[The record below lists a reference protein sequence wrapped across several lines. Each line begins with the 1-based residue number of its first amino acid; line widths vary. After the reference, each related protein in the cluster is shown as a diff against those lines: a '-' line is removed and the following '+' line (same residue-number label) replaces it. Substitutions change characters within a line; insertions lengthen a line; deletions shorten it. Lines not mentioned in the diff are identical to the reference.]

1 MRSFAF
7 VPFVLLAACSSAG
20 TTGGDLGDTPTGD
33 ADVDSSLADG
43 ATDETTISL
52 GCKPACSDTQICS
65 ITNVCID
72 KGTCAAPGDCP
83 AGMTCDASKKCV
95 PGGECGGE
103 HATATAI
110 PPNLLIVLDRSC
122 SMRSKVGTETKW
134 QIAVKAI
141 SDMSTKFGA
150 KIRFGLTMF
159 PDTDTAQCAQG
170 KIPIAPAA
178 GNETKINKLLTAALA
193 TTDPNYPDGP
203 CVTNIDTAVQQAQKC
218 PELADKTRQD
228 FAILMTDGAQAGCS
242 DAGGAAGAEMIIADM
257 AKVGIKTF
265 VIGFGGGVDAAS
277 LNKFATA
284 GGVPATGATK
294 YYDAADGPALVK
306 ALDVIAKAA
315 LGCTYT
321 LDKTPP
327 DPTKI
332 FVFFDGKDVSK
343 DDTNGWSYDP
353 ATNTVTFHG
362 SSCDQIKSETVKAV
376 DIALGCKSS
385 TM

>member
-1 MRSFAF
+1 MRVLAF
-7 VPFVLLAACSSAG
+7 VPFLLLAACSAG
-20 TTGGDLGDTPTGD
+20 SGQTDLGGTGGDDASVGDG
-33 ADVDSSLADG
+33 SN
-43 ATDETTISL
+43 DETTISL
-52 GCKPACSDTQICS
+52 GCKPECPATQICS
-65 ITNVCID
+65 TTNVCID
-72 KGTCAAPGDCP
+72 KGTCAGDGDCP
-83 AGMTCDASKKCV
+83 AGMTCDATKKCV
-95 PGGECGGE
+95 PGGACGSE

-122 SMRSKVGTETKW
+122 SMKSKVGTQTKW
-134 QIAVKAI
+134 QIAVKAL
-141 SDMSTKFGA
+141 SDLATKFGV

-159 PDTDTAQCAQG
+159 PDTDMAQCAQG
-170 KIPIAPAA
+170 AIPIAPGP
-178 GNETKINKLLTAALA
+178 GNDAKITKILNDSLV

-242 DAGGAAGAEMIIADM
+242 AAGGAAGAEKIITDM
-257 AKVGIKTF
+257 ATAGVKTF

-294 YYDAADGPALVK
+294 YYDAADGPALAA
-306 ALDVIAKAA
+306 ALDIIAKAA

-327 DPTKI
+327 DPSKI
-332 FVFFDGKDVSK
+332 FVFFDSKDVAK
-343 DDTNGWSYDP
+343 DGTNGWSYDP
-353 ATNTVTFHG
+353 TTNTVTFHG
-362 SSCDQIKSETVKAV
+362 TSCDQIKSETVKTV
-376 DIALGCKSS
+376 DIVLGCKSS
-385 TM
+385 TK